1 MNTNKI
7 QNHESFKELHRKV
20 DKVSRLRYN
29 AADRLK
35 RHQQFSQWITT
46 LLSVILI
53 IVPLLQALKVKTNV
67 SDQFLN
73 AIQVFLAVLILAYS
87 LLLGIENYSSRSEKM
102 HTCGLELSSLAREI
116 YPYLEIEN
124 EALLGILLYRLSRKP
139 RRTENDSFL
148 YKRFSEKYQ
157 SILEKYEN
165 HSQIDNNLYDLEI
178 RRKNLCNQINKT
190 QNINIKRI
198 ISYRYL
204 IFYCRC
210 LAYFGDWLFLN
221 FVYWLNYWHYAVV
234 SVGCTGIIYYVFST
248 STFK

>member
-7 QNHESFKELHRKV
+7 ENHESFKGLYRKV

-35 RHQQFSQWITT
+35 RHQQFSQWITS

-67 SDQFLN
+67 SDQLLN

-124 EALLGILLYRLSRKP
+124 
-139 RRTENDSFL
+139 DSFL

-165 HSQIDNNLYDLEI
+165 HSQIDNNLYDLKI
-178 RRKNLCNQINKT
+178 RKKDLCNRINEPKE
-190 QNINIKRI
+190 IDIKRT
-198 ISYRYL
+198 ISYHYL

-210 LAYFGDWLFLN
+210 LAYVCDWLFLN
-221 FVYWLNYWHYAVV
+221 FIYWLNYWHYAVV
-234 SVGCTGIIYYVFST
+234 SIGCIGIIYYVFST
-248 STFK
+248 STLK

>member
-7 QNHESFKELHRKV
+7 QNHESFKKLHRKV

-67 SDQFLN
+67 NDQLLN

-116 YPYLEIEN
+116 DPYLEI
-124 EALLGILLYRLSRKP
+124 
-139 RRTENDSFL
+139 ENDSFL
-148 YKRFSEKYQ
+148 YKIFSKKYQSLYKIFSEKYQ

-165 HSQIDNNLYDLEI
+165 HSQIDNNLYDLKI
-178 RRKNLCNQINKT
+178 RKKSLCNQINKT
-190 QNINIKRI
+190 KKINIKRI

-210 LAYFGDWLFLN
+210 LAYIGDWLFLN

-234 SVGCTGIIYYVFST
+234 SIGCIGIIYYVFSA
-248 STFK
+248 SLFK